1 MSKKAW
7 TYIFGALLILF
18 GIVFLVSP
26 QGTFASIV
34 LVAGIILIV
43 YAAIGIISA
52 IVSQNPLASYTIG
65 GSVLGLIFGIIL
77 VTNTEAAV
85 KVVPIVLGIW
95 LFISGLSSLIFTT
108 KVTKETKALVGPITR
123 IILGVIAFALPVIPV
138 VGAGIFLGIVLIL
151 SGISTIT
158 NEKND
163 EVIYKV
169 KVKK

>member
-85 KVVPIVLGIW
+85 KVVPIVLGI
-95 LFISGLSSLIFTT
+95 SGLSSLIFTT